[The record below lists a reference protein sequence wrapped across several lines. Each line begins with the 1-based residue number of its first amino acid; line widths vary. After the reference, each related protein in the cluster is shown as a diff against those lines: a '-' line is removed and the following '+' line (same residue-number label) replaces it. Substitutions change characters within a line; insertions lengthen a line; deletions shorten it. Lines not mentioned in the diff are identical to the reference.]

1 MPGPDFDERAATW
14 DDDPTRVER
23 ARTVAQRIL
32 AAAPLSTDSRVLDYG
47 AGTGLLSE
55 GLKDHVGRL
64 YLADPS
70 AGMRQV
76 AQAKVD
82 AGVLPG
88 AEVLGLDLASDPVPQ
103 ELEVD
108 AIVTMMALHHIPAA
122 RTVLDGF
129 SRLLPDGGTLAIVD
143 LEREDGSFHDE
154 GFDGHHGF
162 DRAEL
167 TGWLEEAGFARVRFD
182 HAYTV
187 DKDGRDYGLFLAVAT
202 RAGSG
207 PAAP

>member
-1 MPGPDFDERAATW
+1 MPGTDFDERAATW
-14 DDDPTRVER
+14 DDDPTRLER

-32 AAAPLSTDSRVLDYG
+32 AAAPLSTDTRVLDYG

-64 YLADPS
+64 HLADPS

-88 AEVLGLDLASDPVPQ
+88 AEVLALDLASDPVPDD
-103 ELEVD
+103 LEVD
-108 AIVTMMALHHIPAA
+108 AIVTMMALHHIPAV
-122 RTVLDGF
+122 RTVLGGF
-129 SRLLPDGGTLAIVD
+129 AQLLDDGGTLVIID

-154 GFDGHHGF
+154 EFDGHHGF
-162 DRAEL
+162 DRSEL
-167 TGWLEEAGFARVRFD
+167 SGWLEVAGFVRIRFD

-202 RAGSG
+202 RGGSG
-207 PAAP
+207 PTAA

>member
-76 AQAKVD
+76 AQAIRAIRIETHHPVAKCLPIHAAD
-82 AGVLPG
+82 PGCLSTAHAIISCRQRQKPACLAHILGPCRQSAAGL
-88 AEVLGLDLASDPVPQ
+88 SII
-103 ELEVD
+103 
-108 AIVTMMALHHIPAA
+108 IVAKWQ
-122 RTVLDGF
+122 
-129 SRLLPDGGTLAIVD
+129 S
-143 LEREDGSFHDE
+143 
-154 GFDGHHGF
+154 
-162 DRAEL
+162 
-167 TGWLEEAGFARVRFD
+167 
-182 HAYTV
+182 
-187 DKDGRDYGLFLAVAT
+187 
-202 RAGSG
+202 GSG
-207 PAAP
+207 HGNSILL